1 LLKIITKIS
10 DFFQHATITK
20 TVNFLNYLYTRVKQE
35 QIPVISG
42 YLSYVTLMSLVPLIV
57 VMLSVM
63 TAFPLFANIRETIET
78 FVYANFVPT
87 AGDIVREHLSGFVNN
102 ASKMSAVAIS
112 FLILFALLLISVI
125 DKTLNKIWRVSKK
138 RRLITSFSMYWMIL
152 TLGPI
157 LVGSSIAV
165 TSYLMSFASLGNIE
179 LFGLSNMLL
188 RALPLLSSITAFLI
202 LYMVVPNKV
211 VPFKFALSGAVVAGV
226 LFELAKKAF
235 ALYVTQLPSYQAI
248 YGALATIPILF
259 VWVYISW
266 LVVILGAIFTVSL
279 EEYNLQL
286 ENEQTMENDK

>member
-1 LLKIITKIS
+1 MFQIITRLNNCFRQIS
-10 DFFQHATITK
+10 VANITA
-20 TVNFLNYLYTRVKQE
+20 FSHYLWARIKQE
-35 QIPVISG
+35 QLPIIAG

-63 TAFPLFANIRETIET
+63 TAFPLFADIRGVIEN

-87 AGDIVREHLSGFVNN
+87 AGDIVREHLNGFVAN

-125 DKTLNKIWRVSKK
+125 DKSLNRIWQISKK

-157 LVGSSIAV
+157 LVGSSLAV
-165 TSYLMSFASLGNIE
+165 TSYVVSITSLENIQ
-179 LFGLSNMLL
+179 LFGLTKILL
-188 RALPLLSSITAFLI
+188 SFLPLFASILAFLI
-202 LYMVVPNKV
+202 LYLVVPNKV
-211 VPFKFALSGAVVAGV
+211 VPLKYALSGAVVAGI

-266 LVVILGAIFTVSL
+266 LVVVLGAVFTAAL
-279 EEYNLQL
+279 EEFNKAQSIKDNYQP
-286 ENEQTMENDK
+286 